1 MSTTVFGLIKDAI
14 VDITAATIDQEG
26 VLYSV
31 SGTGF
36 FIDSVHVVTAA
47 RVVTTTVNRV
57 PAASYYIVPVQRII
71 GVVYNNGEA
80 LTITLKLIGLSPV
93 NDVAVLQAVNPPAH
107 SSLSWGVA
115 RNTPVGTE
123 VYTIGDLLNRDAR
136 ALSGGILRDNRM
148 TFTANPM
155 TAELIDTNI
164 SLGGGITGAPIVTS
178 NGQVIGIVTFT
189 LDWLQSSGQL
199 LATGSTVGTSQEIA
213 QRVVGDIIAG
223 KNTITVQD
231 PVGNWLQYIPSALG
245 ASYTFVKPID
255 LLPKTSSGAPDL
267 TASPLIDKVEGV
279 FVVSM
284 DPGSPLASYLNNGD
298 MITHVNGQYIGYQQ
312 IEQVSMGTALAH
324 VPVGTPVV
332 VYARS
337 AASNYQSSFDF
348 QVVTIPMSNT
358 RDTIYSDVQV
368 LSVNSNAS

>member
-245 ASYTFVKPID
+245 APYTFVKPID